1 VPTTV
6 AILGGNSV
14 VGRALEALLRGAGY
28 DTRLIEEP
36 VTSRPEELLLSVE
49 LLLVAPT
56 PSTRSRERFLDG
68 LGSMPGTADIPILT
82 LYSVVKRVLA
92 YQTGLVPWPCRLEE
106 LKAEIEA
113 ALRAT
118 SYAGAPAKAESLH
131 GSPSL

>member
-36 VTSRPEELLLSVE
+36 VTGKPEELLWGVE

-68 LGSMPGTADIPILT
+68 LGSMPGTAGIPILT
-82 LYSVVKRVLA
+82 LYSVAKRVVA

-106 LKAEIEA
+106 LKAEIDA

-118 SYAGAPAKAESLH
+118 SYAGAPARAE
-131 GSPSL
+131 